1 MSFTVQHI
9 RSDEEGRR
17 PNPSDLVE
25 GQLAVNY
32 NTETPG
38 IFFKTETGKLVK
50 AGPMAISSTE
60 PVPQNYTPF
69 LVGEMWLD
77 TSGTSSVLKVWDGL
91 QWLEASKNM
100 SSIQDDV
107 VPETDCIYDLGTPTH
122 RWGNLYTCD
131 INMSNEGGY
140 NEVDGTWGSFV
151 IQEGEDDLFI
161 INQRS
166 GKKFKFVLKE
176 VE

>member
-17 PNPSDLVE
+17 PKPEDLVE
-25 GQLAVNY
+25 GQLAINY
-32 NTETPG
+32 NNETPG
-38 IFFKTETGKLVK
+38 IFFKTETGKLIK
-50 AGPMAISSTE
+50 AGPMQVSAVE
-60 PVPQNYTPF
+60 PVPFNYTPF

-77 TSGTSSVLKVWDGL
+77 TSKPSAVLKVWDGL
-91 QWLEASKNM
+91 TWVEASKDM
-100 SSIQDDV
+100 SNVSDSVI
-107 VPETDCIYDLGTPTH
+107 PGTDCIYDLGSPTQ

-166 GKKFKFVLKE
+166 GKKFKFMLQE
-176 VE
+176 VD

>member
-17 PNPSDLVE
+17 PKPSELVE
-25 GQLAVNY
+25 GQLAINY
-32 NTETPG
+32 NDQTPG
-38 IFFKTETGKLVK
+38 IFFKTENGGLVK
-50 AGPMAISSTE
+50 AGPMQVSATE

-77 TSGTSSVLKVWDGL
+77 TSGVNPVLKVWDGVS
-91 QWLEASKNM
+91 WLITN
-100 SSIQDDV
+100 QPLNDV
-107 VPETDCIYDLGTPTH
+107 AGTVLPATDCIYDLGSPTQ

-140 NEVDGTWGSFV
+140 NEVDGTWGSFI

-166 GKKFKFVLKE
+166 GKKFKFMLQE
-176 VE
+176 VD

>member
-17 PNPSDLVE
+17 PKPSDLVE
-25 GQLAVNY
+25 GQLAINY
-32 NTETPG
+32 NNDTPG
-38 IFFKTETGKLVK
+38 IFFKTETGELVK
-50 AGPMAISSTE
+50 AGPMLISATE

-77 TSGTSSVLKVWDGL
+77 TSGSSSVLKVWDGL
-91 QWLEASKNM
+91 EWIEASKDMTNV
-100 SSIQDDV
+100 SDDV
-107 VPETDCIYDLGTPTH
+107 IPGTDCIYNLGSPTQ
-122 RWGNLYTCD
+122 RWGNIYTCD
-131 INMSNEGGY
+131 INMSNEGAY

-151 IQEGEDDLFI
+151 IQEGEEDLFI

-166 GKKFKFVLKE
+166 GKKFKFMLQE
-176 VE
+176 VD